1 MKYTDFL
8 AGASCFALVGCTH
21 GAISD
26 KDPIL
31 KLDNKTKRPVN
42 VVLINLDDSGYAD
55 WSFKGAVGYDTPN
68 VDYIANHGT
77 HFTNYYSAQPI
88 SGASRSAL
96 ITGCY
101 SNRVGLTM
109 APMNGSPF
117 GLAEEEE
124 TIGELL
130 QENGYATALVGK
142 WHIGD
147 AEPFLPP
154 HHGFDEWLGLPYSN
168 DMWPNHP
175 TMDFPRLPLYDGLE
189 IKKYIDTDED
199 MSELTTMYTERAVEF
214 ISKNAKAGKPFFLY
228 LAHAMPH
235 VPLAVSDKFKGK
247 SKAGLFGDVMME
259 LDWSIGQV
267 RQALEDSGVERNTL
281 LIITSDNGPWCNYG
295 NHAGSTGGYREG
307 KSTTF
312 NGGLKTPLIMY
323 MPGHI
328 KSGAICNELIS
339 SIDFLPTIC
348 AITGS
353 KQPKLKIDGVDFTP
367 YFTGQTSEPARK
379 YLCFYFNFN
388 SLEAVTDGQY
398 KLIFPHVYNSYEV
411 YAPGMDGQPGRVAWK
426 MITETELYDLRQ
438 DPGER
443 RNVIDLFPEK
453 AAELQA
459 IAEEMRADLGDDLTG
474 AIGTGR
480 RKQGRLPGTPEDAGM
495 YGFQA
500 AQGSKGS
507 YSKQK

>member
-1 MKYTDFL
+1 MKMRYSQML
-8 AGASCFALVGCTH
+8 AGAGCLAAAGCTS
-21 GAISD
+21 GNISD
-26 KDPIL
+26 DAPL
-31 KLDNKTKRPVN
+31 LSLDGNSKQPVN

-55 WSFKGAVGYDTPN
+55 WSFKGAVGYKTPN
-68 VDYIANHGT
+68 VDYIANHGV

-96 ITGCY
+96 MTGCY

-124 TIGELL
+124 TMAELL
-130 QENGYATALVGK
+130 QANGYSTAIIGK

-168 DMWPNHP
+168 DMWPHHP
-175 TMDFPRLPLYDGLE
+175 TMDFPRLPLYEGLE
-189 IKKYIDTDED
+189 VKRYIDTDED
-199 MSELTTMYTERAVEF
+199 MSQLTTMYTERAVEF
-214 ISKNAKAGKPFFLY
+214 ISRNAKAQKPFFLY

-247 SKAGLFGDVMME
+247 SGAGLYADVMME

-267 RQALEDSGVERNTL
+267 RQALEDSGIEENTL

-295 NHAGSTGGYREG
+295 NHAGSTGGHREG

-328 KSGAICNELIS
+328 KSGAVCNDLIS
-339 SIDFLPTIC
+339 NIDFLPTIC
-348 AITGS
+348 DITGS
-353 KQPKLKIDGVDFTP
+353 QQPKLKIDGVDFVP
-367 YFTGQTSEPARK
+367 YLTGQTSVPARQ
-379 YLCFYFNFN
+379 YLCFYFNTN
-388 SLEAVTDGQY
+388 SLEAVTDGQF
-398 KLIFPHVYNSYEV
+398 KMIFPHAYNSYEV
-411 YAPGMDGQPGRVAWK
+411 YAPGMDGQPGRTARK
-426 MITETELYDLRQ
+426 EITETELYNLRQ

-453 AAELQA
+453 AAELLKVA
-459 IAEEMRADLGDDLTG
+459 DEIRAELGDDLTG
-474 AIGTGR
+474 AVGTGR
-480 RKQGRLPGTPEDAGM
+480 RKPARLPETE
-495 YGFQA
+495 Q
-500 AQGSKGS
+500 
-507 YSKQK
+507 